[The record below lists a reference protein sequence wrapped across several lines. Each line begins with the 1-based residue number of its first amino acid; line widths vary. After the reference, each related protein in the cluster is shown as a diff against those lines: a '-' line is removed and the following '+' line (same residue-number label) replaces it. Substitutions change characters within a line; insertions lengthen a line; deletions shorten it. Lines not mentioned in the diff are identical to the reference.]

1 MQEMPEDQLWPRLIS
16 LPKWTRKTWRQDVQR
31 WRRSSRCTT
40 GSSARRTSRR
50 RSASSTLKGKDGR
63 YDYGSSGVL
72 RRWLMDHDEPL
83 HDEEHGLV
91 AEMRPGGSTEIYDAA
106 AAIKERDEPLYRRLE
121 ELGCFSI
128 DASAVKAAVQK
139 GWLTAS
145 DVAPFKHSLERS
157 PSLTVRKV
165 NE

>member
-1 MQEMPEDQLWPRLIS
+1 MAEVDFAAQVDEEDLA
-16 LPKWTRKTWRQDVQR
+16 
-31 WRRSSRCTT
+31 
-40 GSSARRTSRR
+40 ARRAAVEAIKPLYDWKLGEKNVEKEIRKIDP
-50 RSASSTLKGKDGR
+50 KGKDGR

-157 PSLTVRKV
+157 PSLTVRKL